1 MPDLPPRRRGTD
13 AVRARHARPG
23 IFERY
28 VAMMKTLHD
37 LFVEVTTTA
46 AAVVALTLA
55 GFGFQEATKP
65 TLAWSGSRRERHLIG
80 CPVCRDHSL
89 PAAEQ
94 LRRCPRLAD
103 LERQLRDRP

>member
-1 MPDLPPRRRGTD
+1 M
-13 AVRARHARPG
+13 VRA
-23 IFERY
+23 
-28 VAMMKTLHD
+28 LHD

-103 LERQLRDRP
+103 LQRQLRDRPYPEAEEGHATAVAGRRLTSDPGAE